1 MHIRE
6 NSIVF
11 TPARIGPLEVKNRL
25 VRSATHE
32 NAATSGGEVSEF
44 LVELYRTLAKGGVGL
59 IITSV
64 AAFTPRP

>member
-1 MHIRE
+1 MPNRE

-11 TPARIGPLEVKNRL
+11 TSGRMGILEIKNRL

-32 NAATSGGEVSEF
+32 NAATSGGEISEF

-59 IITSV
+59 IITGI
-64 AAFTPRP
+64 AGR

>member
-1 MHIRE
+1 MPNRE

-11 TPARIGPLEVKNRL
+11 ASGRIGTLETKNRL

-32 NAATSGGEVSEF
+32 NAATSGGEISEF

-59 IITSV
+59 IITGI
-64 AAFTPRP
+64 AGR

>member
-1 MHIRE
+1 MPNRE

-11 TPARIGPLEVKNRL
+11 TSGRIGTLEIKNRL

-32 NAATSGGEVSEF
+32 NAATSGGEISEF

-59 IITSV
+59 IITGI
-64 AAFTPRP
+64 AGR